1 MTNAEYKLYYW
12 DVRGL
17 GEPIR
22 MLFKLAD
29 QPFEDIRISGENWVE
44 VKQSM

>member
-1 MTNAEYKLYYW
+1 MASAEEFVDLVMGQVGDKPTFGYW

-22 MLFKLAD
+22 MVL
-29 QPFEDIRISGENWVE
+29 RWVNT
-44 VKQSM
+44 SLCC